1 MADAGHVLNGWKE
14 IAQYLGRGIRT
25 VQRWESMYSMPVHRP
40 AAKDRSAVTAFP
52 SEIDNWL
59 KFASLRGAPYVRP
72 TILILDQPI
81 TDAISNRKLAAEIA
95 KFNVLTAFTVEEM
108 RATAQKFDVDAFVT
122 DLTLPDA
129 SVVNICKELK
139 ERYPNKPVI
148 AVGTEPSESEAD
160 HFVEVGEIEKLTKL
174 LIQVVGR
181 PRIVPDQSG
190 KEDRNEAARAE

>member
-148 AVGTEPSESEAD
+148 AVGTDPSESEAD

>member
-25 VQRWESMYSMPVHRP
+25 VQRWESMYGMPVHRP